1 MHRKEISRLLEEIHE
16 HLYQA
21 NHTFVASIRRHLR
34 TNLVDGLKDE
44 LTRSKPLSFLSFPV
58 PECSCSRGDRSSKV
72 SVNASS
78 PSAQSPL
85 HDVLTAMLQCPSW
98 MDHSSPRDK
107 DGDEDDVYED
117 DVDSADAAQLFQDS
131 GESNE
136 ETSTKEETQID
147 DQEEL
152 EVGER

>member
-1 MHRKEISRLLEEIHE
+1 
-16 HLYQA
+16 
-21 NHTFVASIRRHLR
+21 
-34 TNLVDGLKDE
+34 
-44 LTRSKPLSFLSFPV
+44 
-58 PECSCSRGDRSSKV
+58 
-72 SVNASS
+72 
-78 PSAQSPL
+78 
-85 HDVLTAMLQCPSW
+85 

-152 EVGER
+152 EVGERWRGDSIVVQKIYTPYGMENHPGKVRNDRSCEAVRPITSRSGIFGRCTIN